1 MRQGCAKK
9 YKWFPLYDTR
19 EKLFLAA
26 DASVSFARWQQ
37 GEGLWLGWVL
47 CFYCPLGSV
56 QTPQFTDPTAARYWW
71 VQMMIRVIF
80 SYHPLWSLPV
90 PRRARALPVCDVYS
104 QNAFKALLWTS
115 QQYLKHQHVIILPS
129 LTFLAAILD
138 LVLVFWTKMLFSFSQ
153 VLVTSS
159 WDNFSPVL
167 VDENRF

>member
-1 MRQGCAKK
+1 MVS
-9 YKWFPLYDTR
+9 PLWYTRKTFSCSRCVCIFCQMAAGRRTVARVGVVFLLSSGLRADTSIHR
-19 EKLFLAA
+19 SHCC
-26 DASVSFARWQQ
+26 SVLM
-37 GEGLWLGWVL
+37 G
-47 CFYCPLGSV
+47 PND
-56 QTPQFTDPTAARYWW
+56 DPGD
-71 VQMMIRVIF
+71 F
-80 SYHPLWSLPV
+80 FYHPLWSLPV

-115 QQYLKHQHVIILPS
+115 QQYLKHQHVILPS